1 MISSSAAIDL
11 LAQRQNVRVGI
22 GYFYFTYDDRH
33 NQTAAKVCASIL
45 QQLLDQ
51 LDALPTKLR
60 IWYEE
65 RSKAVLPDKKKL
77 LELIVSC
84 SGSFS
89 LMFVLFDGLDECVDA
104 QQDDLIDIIWEL
116 RNSGVSVLLTSR
128 PGIECRV
135 DKVQPVQILPITA
148 VEDDITLYV
157 NAKLGRRP
165 DLSTEDK
172 NALKDSLL
180 GAADGM

>member
-1 MISSSAAIDL
+1 
-11 LAQRQNVRVGI
+11 
-22 GYFYFTYDDRH
+22 
-33 NQTAAKVCASIL
+33 
-45 QQLLDQ
+45 
-51 LDALPTKLR
+51 
-60 IWYEE
+60 
-65 RSKAVLPDKKKL
+65 
-77 LELIVSC
+77 
-84 SGSFS
+84 
-89 LMFVLFDGLDECVDA
+89 MFVLFDGLDECVDA